1 MISRACRFGHPDA
14 QIQRQVLVHFGEQ
27 QKLVFLPDLKMG
39 IAQHSAGVV
48 YFFPIRA
55 YALIYG
61 VLR

>member
-1 MISRACRFGHPDA
+1 
-14 QIQRQVLVHFGEQ
+14 VLVHFGEQ

-48 YFFPIRA
+48 YSFPKGA